1 MIWGIFMVTK
11 VELLKFTLCIV
22 LSFIVG
28 IEVGFILDSG
38 DYFNRKDGE

>member
-1 MIWGIFMVTK
+1 MIWGAFMVTK

-22 LSFIVG
+22 LSFIIG

-38 DYFNRKDGE
+38 DFFNKGDDE